1 MDNINWYIVILTV
14 VTMTVVGF
22 STFDSTT
29 TALIFGIGAGGIFG
43 WAISSIVSKGSSEE
57 E

>member
-1 MDNINWYIVILTV
+1 MDNTNWYIVILTV

-29 TALIFGIGAGGIFG
+29 SALIFGVGTGGIFG
-43 WAISSIVSKGSSEE
+43 WVISSIVSKKSSEE